1 MLEGNLACP
10 HCQKE
15 AMAPWRKQ
23 LMGPGMTATCKNC
36 GGKLGIPVSSAWTLI
51 PFASIAIFALQ
62 FPDSFA
68 RWSILF
74 GGYVV
79 MAFLFHRFVAFIPK

>member
-1 MLEGNLACP
+1 
-10 HCQKE
+10 
-15 AMAPWRKQ
+15 MAPWRKQ
-23 LMGPGMTATCKNC
+23 VMGPGAKATCPHC
-36 GGKLGIPVSSAWTLI
+36 QGKFGIPVSSMWTLL

-62 FPDSFA
+62 YPDGFA

-79 MAFLFHRFVAFIPK
+79 MAYMYHRYVAFIPK